1 MPYPNEHSARVRDP
15 GDFESDSF
23 RVKKLPKSKGGK
35 GGVRM
40 IMGRLKGEK
49 TMTVQAYRFPKS
61 LYTPEE
67 AKQWLKDNDVKYIS
81 FEAARK
87 SEKSEGILKLG
98 RGKPLEELVKGSLEY
113 TLAQIQDNFRDQFR
127 PPAADY
133 PSGTYVPFPYNIV
146 DSFAD
151 YVVVRQWDDSSDLEP
166 DEFYK
171 VGFQF
176 SDGKYIFDSMDQW
189 EIVELAYQP
198 QTLVESKESR
208 VRKGR
213 KLEERIEP
221 SQVQLLE
228 ANTEQGDKSTRRIR
242 INGLMRAGAINGNG
256 RRYSSKIID
265 EMVADWRSHLAES
278 AGQGRLKILTGEADH
293 PATKGNA
300 RPQLLETVVRWTD
313 LKWNGEQLDV
323 EGNLILTSKGK
334 DVEIL
339 MEAGVYPGG
348 SVRGYYDSKQV
359 KENGKM
365 VEEVL
370 WGYLTGADLVGDP
383 SFENT
388 AELAESIQNQTSQ
401 EDEMDIEQLKKFIQ
415 DNPDLF
421 EGLVTK
427 KIEEMNEAQ
436 LKAVEAKM
444 RQALNLDESADL
456 PKALAEAA
464 QAKKELD
471 EQKKKQDIEAAITEA
486 TKSLPY
492 GEEANKLLTE
502 SLRAANPLT
511 PEAVKAVFDELKKSF
526 DKRAADDKLKGMGF
540 KPAGVHVV
548 GPVLEEATGY
558 PEFARAAFELT
569 ESIRKTELRPRRDLR
584 KPKTLNEEF
593 AALYLARFDEQYKRQ
608 LLAEA
613 KQFEEAE
620 QASDLNLPYM
630 VSRAVI
636 AEAFPQ
642 LVAISMFDF
651 AMAESAKITTLYY
664 EAFSGESGYTVAL
677 SGISEAIVC
686 TLQDTWYAIAHARI
700 TPGTVVVKN
709 VAETVTYVEG
719 TDYVIDYAAGRIKT
733 MGATLTAPSTVHLT
747 AYTYTAIRKGE
758 MATIEQMKLT
768 LATKTLTLGADR
780 LATEIS
786 REAIVFSRGSLGY
799 DATARTL
806 ASLTRQIAR
815 RIDQG
820 VIWAGLSA
828 ALSVA
833 SNSGGTWTAAT
844 DPISDLIE
852 YLGVS
857 KVKILNRYYQ
867 PTGILLS
874 MTNGDKIANWDG
886 FTQAGARPDADLN
899 AEGYIGRLK
908 GLPVL
913 QSTEMSDAYALVANR
928 ELVMHRVGQTLQI
941 FGPFPTYDQAT
952 AKLIAA
958 DQYYAEEFNVTD
970 APVAEKGSTVKI
982 A

>member
-1 MPYPNEHSARVRDP
+1 
-15 GDFESDSF
+15 
-23 RVKKLPKSKGGK
+23 
-35 GGVRM
+35 
-40 IMGRLKGEK
+40 
-49 TMTVQAYRFPKS
+49 
-61 LYTPEE
+61 
-67 AKQWLKDNDVKYIS
+67 
-81 FEAARK
+81 
-87 SEKSEGILKLG
+87 
-98 RGKPLEELVKGSLEY
+98 
-113 TLAQIQDNFRDQFR
+113 
-127 PPAADY
+127 
-133 PSGTYVPFPYNIV
+133 
-146 DSFAD
+146 
-151 YVVVRQWDDSSDLEP
+151 
-166 DEFYK
+166 
-171 VGFQF
+171 
-176 SDGKYIFDSMDQW
+176 
-189 EIVELAYQP
+189 
-198 QTLVESKESR
+198 
-208 VRKGR
+208 
-213 KLEERIEP
+213 
-221 SQVQLLE
+221 
-228 ANTEQGDKSTRRIR
+228 
-242 INGLMRAGAINGNG
+242 
-256 RRYSSKIID
+256 
-265 EMVADWRSHLAES
+265 
-278 AGQGRLKILTGEADH
+278 
-293 PATKGNA
+293 
-300 RPQLLETVVRWTD
+300 
-313 LKWNGEQLDV
+313 
-323 EGNLILTSKGK
+323 
-334 DVEIL
+334 
-339 MEAGVYPGG
+339 
-348 SVRGYYDSKQV
+348 
-359 KENGKM
+359 
-365 VEEVL
+365 
-370 WGYLTGADLVGDP
+370 
-383 SFENT
+383 
-388 AELAESIQNQTSQ
+388 
-401 EDEMDIEQLKKFIQ
+401 
-415 DNPDLF
+415 
-421 EGLVTK
+421 
-427 KIEEMNEAQ
+427 
-436 LKAVEAKM
+436 
-444 RQALNLDESADL
+444 
-456 PKALAEAA
+456 
-464 QAKKELD
+464 
-471 EQKKKQDIEAAITEA
+471 
-486 TKSLPY
+486 
-492 GEEANKLLTE
+492 
-502 SLRAANPLT
+502 
-511 PEAVKAVFDELKKSF
+511 
-526 DKRAADDKLKGMGF
+526 
-540 KPAGVHVV
+540 
-548 GPVLEEATGY
+548 VLEEATGY

-584 KPKTLNEEF
+584 KPKTINEEF
-593 AALYLARFDEQYKRQ
+593 TTLYLARFDEQYKRQ

-613 KQFEEAE
+613 RQFEEAE

-651 AMAESAKITTLYY
+651 AMAESAKVTTLFY
-664 EAFSGESGYTVAL
+664 EMFAGESGYAVAL

-709 VAETVTYVEG
+709 VAENVTYVEG

-747 AYTYTAIRKGE
+747 AYSYTAIRKGE
-758 MATIEQMKLT
+758 LATIEQMKLT
-768 LATKTLTLGADR
+768 LTSKTLTLGADR

-815 RIDQG
+815 KIDQG

-828 ALSVA
+828 ALSVG

-844 DPISDLIE
+844 DPISDFVE

-970 APVAEKGSTVKI
+970 APVPQKGSTVKI